1 MITINASI
9 RGSLIL
15 AFATVALILVTG
27 YSFLSARYFIDGMD
41 TIIADNLIRA
51 ANAAASN
58 NKRLDVNIPDN
69 YTVTREWSDQPD
81 WIVAA
86 VPTPPQA
93 ENQLQKIKFPGAE
106 KQAEQII
113 FYMITSVS
121 GGPFYVSFQISPD
134 RVSSL
139 VGRNA
144 RDSLMTLLLIG
155 LGSALFLALIVWW
168 LMRQVTQP
176 VTRLGM
182 WARGLN
188 EQTLDRDIPDF
199 EFRDLNDFAEVVRG
213 SLISVKEG
221 LDREQTFLRQASH
234 ELRTPISVI
243 RSNIQLLD
251 KLKKTPRSD
260 QSDCRENA
268 IVNRLDRASLTMKHL
283 TETLLWLGREHSN
296 ELPQSEVR
304 LDQLIESLASDL
316 EYLLEGKSV
325 QLSVRTSPCTFELPE
340 TAARIVIGNL
350 IRNAFQHT
358 WEGQILITQE
368 GWVVDIENF
377 DTSAAETE
385 DDLGFGLGLQ
395 LTEKLTRR
403 LGWRYDKIIR
413 RDGRSVRLYFKTN
426 LEPSEAFSG
435 F

>member
-1 MITINASI
+1 MIKLNPSI

-15 AFATVALILVTG
+15 AFATVALMLVMG

-41 TIIADNLIRA
+41 TIVADNLIRA
-51 ANAAASN
+51 ANSAASN
-58 NKRLDVNIPDN
+58 KEHIDVSGLDS

-86 VPTPPQA
+86 VPTPPKT
-93 ENQLQKIKFPGAE
+93 ENQLQKIRFEGAE
-106 KQAEQII
+106 AQAKQII
-113 FYMITSVS
+113 FYMITSAS
-121 GGPFYVSFQISPD
+121 EGPFYVSFQISPD

-144 RDSLMTLLLIG
+144 RDSLVTLLLIG
-155 LGSALFLALIVWW
+155 LGSALFLALVGWW
-168 LMRQVTQP
+168 LMHRVTQP

-182 WARGLN
+182 WARDLN
-188 EQTLDRDIPDF
+188 EQTLGKDIPDF
-199 EFRDLNDFAEVVRG
+199 EFRDLNDFAEVVRS

-251 KLKKTPRSD
+251 RLKKTQPND
-260 QSDCRENA
+260 QRDFRENT

-283 TETLLWLGREHSN
+283 TETLLWLGREDSN

-304 LDQLIESLASDL
+304 LDQLIENITSDL
-316 EYLLEGKSV
+316 KYLLDGKSV
-325 QLSVRTSPCTFELPE
+325 QLSVRTSPCAFELPE

-350 IRNAFQHT
+350 VRNAFQHT

-368 GWVVDIENF
+368 GWTVDVENF
-377 DTSAAETE
+377 DTSVVETD

-403 LGWRYDKIIR
+403 LGWRFDNIIR
-413 RDGRSVRLYFKTN
+413 RDGRSARLCFKAN
-426 LEPSEAFSG
+426 LEPSEAFSDC
-435 F
+435 